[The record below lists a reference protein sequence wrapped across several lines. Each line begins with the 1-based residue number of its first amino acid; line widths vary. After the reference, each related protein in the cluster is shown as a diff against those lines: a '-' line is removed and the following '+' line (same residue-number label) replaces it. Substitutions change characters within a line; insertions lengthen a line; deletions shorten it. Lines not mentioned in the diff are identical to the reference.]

1 MHPPPSI
8 PPEMMKLPLFAIA
21 AALLVSTAAD
31 ARAPAAPLRRGGPPS
46 VPSNCSI
53 TIAFGSYGA
62 GIDRPTL
69 VRMERMLRVDRRVGG
84 MSRHPWGREGEVTLC
99 LRVPRARN
107 VRALAADLNE
117 MIPRRPRG
125 PVQVHVAA
133 RVAS

>member
-1 MHPPPSI
+1 MHPPSGI

-21 AALLVSTAAD
+21 ATLLAAAAAD
-31 ARAPAAPLRRGGPPS
+31 ARAPAPPLRRGGPPS
-46 VPSNCSI
+46 IPSNCTI
-53 TIAFGSYGA
+53 TIAFSSYGA

-69 VRMERMLRVDRRVGG
+69 VRMERMLHADRRVGG

-107 VRALAADLNE
+107 VHALATDLNE

-125 PVQVHVAA
+125 PIQVHVAA
-133 RVAS
+133 RTAS